1 MRVALL
7 ALLCLGGLL
16 LLACGGRSESG
27 GVRDPLRQ
35 VQNDVRDQRNTDIRQ
50 AAQDYATN
58 PVGFRHKVNDI
69 AARARAEE
77 AILTTLQDRDFPDP
91 TNVIQQHTER
101 WFALFDQAEAEARAT
116 RERATDVQNRLEGR
130 LIAEIGEAA
139 YRKVLENVYAVTDL
153 DAPPL
158 YRELQATKLGLAT
171 EGFWDL
177 RTRVWS
183 DMQERTPDLA
193 SFTSIEAW
201 KQERREHTRAFVLER
216 VPDATEADLLAA
228 EAEMVAANGTV
239 KRFNGRLNIAEARW
253 IDAGNAALA
262 DRAARFGYLWP
273 AKAQRN
279 LIRMQLE
286 EGPE

>member
-91 TNVIQQHTER
+91 TNVIQQNTER
-101 WFALFDQAEAEARAT
+101 WFGLFDQAEAEARGT
-116 RERATDVQNRLEGR
+116 DEREADIQNRLEGQ
-130 LIAEIGEAA
+130 LIREIGA
-139 YRKVLENVYAVTDL
+139 
-153 DAPPL
+153 DA
-158 YRELQATKLGLAT
+158 
-171 EGFWDL
+171 
-177 RTRVWS
+177 
-183 DMQERTPDLA
+183 
-193 SFTSIEAW
+193 
-201 KQERREHTRAFVLER
+201 
-216 VPDATEADLLAA
+216 
-228 EAEMVAANGTV
+228 
-239 KRFNGRLNIAEARW
+239 
-253 IDAGNAALA
+253 
-262 DRAARFGYLWP
+262 
-273 AKAQRN
+273 
-279 LIRMQLE
+279 
-286 EGPE
+286 